1 MYRDQ
6 RWVLS
11 VALALLSIAAG
22 CVSATS
28 GSGNN
33 TGDAAGSGVAAD
45 ADEDSAAIA
54 DTLQIRPPMSLSTWC
69 RTALVQA
76 VVSPASPAPRTMT
89 VPPTSA
95 LPSPMMERGFALR
108 PAFRTVIAMW
118 MRTAWSCRVQMRSGS
133 A

>member
-1 MYRDQ
+1 MNRDQ

-11 VALALLSIAAG
+11 VALALLSSAAG

-28 GSGNN
+28 GTGST

-45 ADEDSAAIA
+45 AVEDSAEIA
-54 DTLQIRPPMSLSTWC
+54 DTE
-69 RTALVQA
+69 V
-76 VVSPASPAPRTMT
+76 VVSLESPAPRTTT

-95 LPSPMMERGFALR
+95 SPSRMMGRVFARR
-108 PAFRTVIAMW
+108 PACRAAIAMW
-118 MRTAWSCRVQMRSGS
+118 MRTAWSCRARMRSGS